1 MANTKNTY
9 GHDPD
14 GLKLSNKP
22 LQMIFP
28 FTLNSLS
35 SSINCLRSLHLHLAL
50 CLYPAEKDERVKTP
64 VAPADT
70 ATVVTNSLNTL
81 RKRGTGYRA
90 PVQDNTYNKQI
101 YVHTTK
107 VSLQEKRVIPPAQ
120 GHA

>member
-1 MANTKNTY
+1 MMTNTKNTY

-35 SSINCLRSLHLHLAL
+35 SSINRLRSLHLAL

-64 VAPADT
+64 VAPADS
-70 ATVVTNSLNTL
+70 AN
-81 RKRGTGYRA
+81 
-90 PVQDNTYNKQI
+90 
-101 YVHTTK
+101 
-107 VSLQEKRVIPPAQ
+107 
-120 GHA
+120 